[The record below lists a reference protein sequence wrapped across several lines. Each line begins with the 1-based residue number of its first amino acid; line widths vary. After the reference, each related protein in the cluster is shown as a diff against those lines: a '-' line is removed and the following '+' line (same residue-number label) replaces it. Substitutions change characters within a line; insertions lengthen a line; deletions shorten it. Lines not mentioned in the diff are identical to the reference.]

1 MHESPCTQQTNTF
14 TWCLRTY
21 KLYVVRSACK
31 KKQKTCYLTSEKL
44 ILRLLMLLSLLFLS
58 ESYKKGALNTN
69 WKSTCTNELQRTKI
83 TF

>member
-1 MHESPCTQQTNTF
+1 MYTTNKY
-14 TWCLRTY
+14 LYLVSTY
-21 KLYVVRSACK
+21 KLYVVANACK
-31 KKQKTCYLTSEKL
+31 KKKKTCYLTSEKL
-44 ILRLLMLLSLLFLS
+44 ILRLLMFLSLLFLS